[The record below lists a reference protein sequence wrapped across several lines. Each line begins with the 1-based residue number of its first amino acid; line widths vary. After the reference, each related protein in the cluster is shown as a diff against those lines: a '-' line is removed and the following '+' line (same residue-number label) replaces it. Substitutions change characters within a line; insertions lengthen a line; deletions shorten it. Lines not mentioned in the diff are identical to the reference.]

1 MFTVE
6 YSKSSRKILRRLPR
20 NLANRLLNTM
30 DDIARNPYA
39 RHNNVTSL
47 QGSPYYRLRMG
58 DWRVVYEIQDEKLII
73 LVIKV
78 ASRGKVYK

>member
-1 MFTVE
+1 
-6 YSKSSRKILRRLPR
+6 
-20 NLANRLLNTM
+20 
-30 DDIARNPYA
+30 RNPYA